1 MALHTMLTVSSNLNN
16 YHSVDGRRTC
26 TVMSASSLLC
36 YTRCRQKG
44 LVFVP
49 SCALCELSDCCY
61 GAYTVH
67 MPCYSVDCCCS
78 CENVKACTHCA
89 ACNTDMQHL
98 PWSQSRC
105 VTPGPP
111 TADGVLYILTGAT
124 ERYRLC
130 ITISSLKTVNL

>member
-1 MALHTMLTVSSNLNN
+1 MDLWCWLFVMLFVDEKIDKFGDQSVSMWVRFCICMALHTMLTVSSNLNN

-89 ACNTDMQHL
+89 ACNTDR
-98 PWSQSRC
+98 S
-105 VTPGPP
+105 
-111 TADGVLYILTGAT
+111 
-124 ERYRLC
+124 
-130 ITISSLKTVNL
+130 